1 MSQEQILA
9 QLAREL
15 QLKSNQIN
23 SCVGLLDEG
32 NTVPFIARYRKEATG
47 EMDENQI
54 RTLQERLT
62 YLRNLEAEKEKVLRV
77 IAEQGKLTPELE
89 KAIMAAEK
97 LQEVEDLYRPYRP
110 KRRTRAMIARE
121 RGLEPLA
128 QQMLAQGETSGSP
141 LAIAEAYVDAEKG
154 VASAEEALDGARDII
169 AEQVSDDA
177 DVRRVTRELTA
188 AQGVIESVASEKG
201 DPEKAQEF
209 EMYAEFKEPLRT
221 LPPHRILA
229 LNRGERLECLKV
241 TLTAPVQEITA
252 RIERRFV
259 TNTKS
264 IWADQVREATADAY
278 KRLLA
283 PSIETEVRS
292 ALTEKAEER
301 AISLFAVNL
310 RNLLLQPP
318 IKGLTVMGVDPGFRT
333 GCKLAVVDETGKV
346 LDTSVIYVTLGEKQ
360 RAQGEEQLIRMVDK
374 YQVDLMAIGNGTA
387 SRETEQVVAAI
398 IPRCSYPTA
407 YVIVSEAGASVYSAS
422 KLANE
427 EFPDFDVTQRSAVS
441 IARRAQ
447 DPLAEL
453 VKIDPKSIGVGQY
466 QHDVDQKK
474 LTEQLGNVVESVV
487 NAVGVD
493 LNTASPALL
502 QYVAGI
508 KSTVARAV
516 VEYREANGKFKSRK
530 ELMKVKGLGAK
541 AFEQCAGF
549 LRVTEG
555 AEFLDNTAVHPESY
569 AVAERILQAVGATRE
584 QMIGQGAAGLRDAL
598 KQLSPE
604 QVAAELGAGVP
615 TVRDIIEALGKP
627 GRDPRDELPKP
638 IFHTEVLKMEDL
650 QVGMELTG
658 TVRNVVDFGA
668 FVDIGVHED
677 GLVHVSQLSHKFVKH
692 PSEAVAVGDVVKV
705 RVIEVDLKRQRIGL
719 TMKLGEPPAAEP
731 RPAGPRQ
738 QGAGV
743 PAGQARVAG
752 AATAGGGTGISAGPV
767 KPAGDRRGAQ
777 PGGPRGPQGGGA
789 PQSGRQQPQP
799 SLDEQLKALAAKFNT
814 RK

>member
-1 MSQEQILA
+1 MSQDQILA
-9 QLAREL
+9 RLAREMSL
-15 QLKSNQIN
+15 RLPQVQAT
-23 SCVGLLDEG
+23 VGLLDEG
-32 NTVPFIARYRKEATG
+32 NTVPFISRYRKEVTG
-47 EMDENQI
+47 ELDENQI
-54 RTLQERLT
+54 RDMQERLT

-77 IAEQGKLTPELE
+77 IGEQGKLTPELE
-89 KAIMAAEK
+89 KAILAADK

-121 RGLEPLA
+121 KGLEPLA
-128 QQMLAQGETSGSP
+128 QQMLAQAETSGSP
-141 LAIAEAYVDAEKG
+141 LAFAETFVSAEKG
-154 VASAEEALDGARDII
+154 VESAEDALAGARDIV

-188 AQGVIESVASEKG
+188 AQGVIQSVASEKG

-241 TLTAPVQEITA
+241 TLTAPVEEITA
-252 RIERRFV
+252 RMERRFV
-259 TNTKS
+259 TNPKS
-264 IWADQVREATADAY
+264 IWADQVREAIGDAY
-278 KRLLA
+278 KRLIA

-318 IKGLTVMGVDPGFRT
+318 IKGLTVMGIDPGFRT
-333 GCKLAVVDETGKV
+333 GCKIAVVDDTGKV
-346 LDTSVIYVTLGEKQ
+346 LETGVIYVTLGEKQ
-360 RAQGEEQLIRMVDK
+360 RLQGEETLVKLVDK
-374 YQVDLMAIGNGTA
+374 YKVDLMAIGNGTA
-387 SRETEQVVAAI
+387 SRETEQVVAGI
-398 IPRCSYPTA
+398 IPRCKHKTVYL
-407 YVIVSEAGASVYSAS
+407 IVSEAGASVYSAS

-427 EFPDFDVTQRSAVS
+427 EFPNFDVTQRSAVS

-453 VKIDPKSIGVGQY
+453 VKIDPKSIGVGLY
-466 QHDVDQKK
+466 QHDVDQKR
-474 LTEQLGNVVESVV
+474 LAEQLGAVVESVV
-487 NAVGVD
+487 NSVGVD

-508 KSTVARAV
+508 KATVARAI
-516 VEYREANGKFKSRK
+516 VEYREKNGKFKSRK
-530 ELMKVKGLGAK
+530 ELMKVSGLGPK

-555 AEFLDNTAVHPESY
+555 AEALDNTAVHPESY
-569 AVAERILQAVGATRE
+569 TIAETILKAVGATRQ

-598 KQLSPE
+598 KDLSPE
-604 QVAAELGAGVP
+604 KVAAELGAGVP

-650 QVGMELTG
+650 QVGMELQG

-692 PSEAVAVGDVVKV
+692 PSEAVALGDVVKV

-731 RPAGPRQ
+731 RPAAPR
-738 QGAGV
+738 
-743 PAGQARVAG
+743 P
-752 AATAGGGTGISAGPV
+752 
-767 KPAGDRRGAQ
+767 
-777 PGGPRGPQGGGA
+777 
-789 PQSGRQQPQP
+789 QQPQQARGPGLGTLPGPSRPQQPQQAPQAPKPRQEAPKGP
-799 SLDEQLKALAAKFNT
+799 SLEDQLKALQAKFNT
-814 RK
+814 KR

>member
-9 QLAREL
+9 QLAKEM
-15 QLKSNQIN
+15 QLRLPQVQ
-23 SCVGLLDEG
+23 SCVTMLDEG

-54 RTLQERLT
+54 RDLSERLT

-77 IAEQGKLTPELE
+77 IGEQGKLTPELE
-89 KAIMAAEK
+89 QAIRKAEK

-128 QQMLAQGETSGSP
+128 QQMLAQAENIGSI
-141 LAIAEAYVDAEKG
+141 LAIAEAYIDAEKG
-154 VASAEEALDGARDII
+154 VESGEAALAGARDII
-169 AEQVSDDA
+169 AEQISDDP

-188 AQGVIESVASEKG
+188 AQGFIESAASDKG
-201 DPEKAQEF
+201 DPDKAQEF
-209 EMYAEFKEPLRT
+209 EMYAEYKEPLRT
-221 LPPHRILA
+221 LPPHRTLA
-229 LNRGERLECLKV
+229 LNRGERVECLKV
-241 TLTAPVQEITA
+241 TLTAPVDEIIS
-252 RIERRFV
+252 RIERRFI
-259 TNTKS
+259 TNQKS
-264 IWADQVREATADAY
+264 IWADQLRETIADAY

-283 PSIETEVRS
+283 PSIETEVR
-292 ALTEKAEER
+292 AGFTEKAEER

-333 GCKLAVVDETGKV
+333 GCKLAVVDDTGKV
-346 LDTSVIYVTLGEKQ
+346 LETGVIYITLGDKQ
-360 RAQGEEQLIRMVDK
+360 RVQGEEALIKLVDK

-387 SRETEQVVAAI
+387 SRETEQVVASI
-398 IPRCSYPTA
+398 IPRCKHQTA

-466 QHDVDQKK
+466 QHDVDQKR
-474 LTEQLGNVVESVV
+474 LAGQLGNVVESVV

-508 KSTVARAV
+508 KATVARAI
-516 VEYREANGKFKSRK
+516 VEHREKNGKFKSRK
-530 ELMKVKGLGAK
+530 ELLKVSGLGPK

-549 LRVTEG
+549 LRVSEG
-555 AEFLDNTAVHPESY
+555 AEPLDSTAVHPESY
-569 AVAERILQAVGATRE
+569 AVAEGILKAVGATRQ

-692 PSEAVAVGDVVKV
+692 PSEAVAVGDIVKV

-719 TMKLGEPPAAEP
+719 TMKLGEPPAPEQ
-731 RPAGPRQ
+731 RPAAGQGQ
-738 QGAGV
+738 QGARPAQSASLPQQRPMGQGFAGL
-743 PAGQARVAG
+743 PQPRAGQPQPRS
-752 AATAGGGTGISAGPV
+752 GGQ
-767 KPAGDRRGAQ
+767 PAAQ
-777 PGGPRGPQGGGA
+777 PGGARRAEPPKSQG
-789 PQSGRQQPQP
+789 P
-799 SLDEQLKALAAKFNT
+799 SLEDQLKQLAAKFNT